1 MTTSV
6 AAGNC
11 ESSESD
17 IVHDHIRFRQHQ
29 IVAIT
34 YIGVRVGALHMKY
47 TGTIE
52 SGETVGGSPGGGEL
66 SSGGGSTKMIRAAR
80 TPIARSCSSA
90 SASTSCNRPITKL
103 QDLLGGGRMR
113 RRSAATHADAGAMR
127 WWLTV
132 LQGTP
137 SSVAIWR
144 RVQPSA
150 HSSAARSTC
159 MAYRNGGP
167 ARGCILHDGVASS
180 RASVA
185 SSATA
190 DSLPSHA
197 RTDPN
202 VLVPSAL
209 PYLEGT

>member
-17 IVHDHIRFRQHQ
+17 IVYDHIRLRQHQ

-113 RRSAATHADAGAMR
+113 RRSAATHADAGAMKVMADR
-127 WWLTV
+127 APRNAQL
-132 LQGTP
+132 
-137 SSVAIWR
+137 
-144 RVQPSA
+144 
-150 HSSAARSTC
+150 RSDL
-159 MAYRNGGP
+159 AQGP
-167 ARGCILHDGVASS
+167 AFRTQLRRTFNVHGV
-180 RASVA
+180 
-185 SSATA
+185 
-190 DSLPSHA
+190 P
-197 RTDPN
+197 
-202 VLVPSAL
+202 
-209 PYLEGT
+209 